1 MKFLLL
7 LLLLVACA
15 TISYDELFQ
24 QASECTAAKAIG
36 CEALW
41 AEVNRRD
48 ELKDRRKKKNEHK
61 KCPDGGVVLRNDW
74 GHESCI
80 SRDALRRILNGRG
93 Y

>member
-7 LLLLVACA
+7 LLLLVGCA

-48 ELKDRRKKKNEHK
+48 ELTDRRKKKDNI
-61 KCPDGGVVLRNDW
+61 CPKGMVAFKYRDRV
-74 GHESCI
+74 SCI
-80 SRDALRRILNGRG
+80 SRDEMRRILNGRR